1 MLQKPALVVVK
12 YIVAAFNKAF
22 RKFTL
27 LNNCFFLHRAQHTKK
42 NFKNCKRV
50 ATTSVRI
57 KWITA
62 VRMLPGEIKC
72 QCPRSKLVLGLA
84 GTSFKIVCYF
94 VGIMLS
100 LHLNQQKKY
109 F

>member
-42 NFKNCKRV
+42 
-50 ATTSVRI
+50 TS
-57 KWITA
+57 
-62 VRMLPGEIKC
+62 
-72 QCPRSKLVLGLA
+72 
-84 GTSFKIVCYF
+84 KIVKELLPPLCE
-94 VGIMLS
+94 
-100 LHLNQQKKY
+100 LNELQQYVCCRVKLNVNVLVRS
-109 F
+109 